1 MSWKATSQTNI
12 LHRPKANMEPKKWP
26 LEKEHSF
33 THYFLGSDLVFG
45 GVFEEGT
52 LASPWKTFWVS
63 LGDWCFTFASI
74 LLMDD
79 ILQLLGTSRGNYY
92 PLRPSNEL
100 FLLHFFK
107 LFTYFCWGSK
117 NLCES
122 SHESVTNLICCRS
135 QESGGERL
143 GKTMHLFGGSLSWW
157 HLILML
163 DV

>member
-92 PLRPSNEL
+92 PLRQSNEL
-100 FLLHFFK
+100 FLHFFK

-122 SHESVTNLICCRS
+122 SHESVTNLFYL
-135 QESGGERL
+135 QEPRIWRRKA
-143 GKTMHLFGGSLSWW
+143 GKDHASFGRFFELV
-157 HLILML
+157 LLML